1 MITPNEKEF
10 SEIQIDYP
18 HGPQDVKYLL
28 ITKGKH
34 GMYLEDFNQSWT
46 IPAEEVH
53 AVYNLSGAGDT
64 VIAMMGVCLSL
75 GLNPIQSAKIA
86 NACAAYVV
94 TKPDTATVPKELFL
108 KIMEEKRG

>member
-1 MITPNEKEF
+1 
-10 SEIQIDYP
+10 
-18 HGPQDVKYLL
+18 
-28 ITKGKH
+28 
-34 GMYLEDFNQSWT
+34 MYLEYFNQSWT

-53 AVYNLSGAGDT
+53 TVYNLSGAGDT

-75 GLNPIQSAKIA
+75 EINAIQSAKIA

-108 KIMEEKRG
+108 KILKEKRGKYNDRY